1 MSSAPQPRLADAAES
16 GLKRCVG
23 RWEVLW
29 YGLGSMLGAGVY
41 ALMGRVAQTQGNAVW
56 LAFVVAMLVAMLTGL
71 VYASVG
77 SRLAR
82 AGGAASVVHAAF
94 ERPALTYTVGLA
106 VMMSGLTSMATG
118 MQALAE
124 NLGRLMQWS
133 MPSKAVALMLA
144 SLVCWVVARGI
155 RESMRLNVLCT
166 FVEVGGLVV
175 IVLAGLRFWGGVNY
189 LETPLSPVQG
199 TALAG
204 LDSGLVLQG
213 AVLAFFSFIGF
224 EDILNL
230 GEEVRDPKRSIP
242 FGLIGAMILA
252 ALIYVSVAITAVSVV
267 PWREL
272 AQSKTALVEV
282 AQRAMPGVPHLDV
295 AFLLVS
301 FFAIGNTALLNAL
314 MGSRLLYG
322 MSTQG
327 LLPAGL
333 GRLHPQRRTPQL
345 AVGVMWCLVL
355 LLIALADVRQLA
367 EATVL
372 LLLAVFTVVHVAAWR
387 LDRRPQVGAEGG
399 FRVPRWLPVLGTLAC
414 LILIVARARSAWLSP
429 LPSEQRA
436 PLLALGIVVV
446 GMLLHRVF
454 KPRRVLLEG

>member
-1 MSSAPQPRLADAAES
+1 
-16 GLKRCVG
+16 
-23 RWEVLW
+23 
-29 YGLGSMLGAGVY
+29 
-41 ALMGRVAQTQGNAVW
+41 
-56 LAFVVAMLVAMLTGL
+56 
-71 VYASVG
+71 
-77 SRLAR
+77 
-82 AGGAASVVHAAF
+82 
-94 ERPALTYTVGLA
+94 
-106 VMMSGLTSMATG
+106 
-118 MQALAE
+118 
-124 NLGRLMQWS
+124 
-133 MPSKAVALMLA
+133 
-144 SLVCWVVARGI
+144 
-155 RESMRLNVLCT
+155 
-166 FVEVGGLVV
+166 
-175 IVLAGLRFWGGVNY
+175 
-189 LETPLSPVQG
+189 
-199 TALAG
+199 
-204 LDSGLVLQG
+204 
-213 AVLAFFSFIGF
+213 
-224 EDILNL
+224 
-230 GEEVRDPKRSIP
+230 
-242 FGLIGAMILA
+242 
-252 ALIYVSVAITAVSVV
+252 
-267 PWREL
+267 
-272 AQSKTALVEV
+272 
-282 AQRAMPGVPHLDV
+282 
-295 AFLLVS
+295 LVS